1 MQNQKLETES
11 SFLSLLS
18 HDLFIINN
26 NIHSTH
32 FIKSLTNTFYMKK
45 KGNQT
50 NPQLFLF
57 IIKLLLYPFNIR
69 NENHSQVNTQ
79 IL

>member
-1 MQNQKLETES
+1 MKNQKSETES
-11 SFLSLLS
+11 SFLSPLS
-18 HDLFIINN
+18 HDLLIINN

-32 FIKSLTNTFYMKK
+32 FTKTLTNTFYMQM
-45 KGNQT
+45 GNQT
-50 NPQLFLF
+50 NQQLFLLR
-57 IIKLLLYPFNIR
+57 IKLLLYPFSIR